1 MMCFRRLA
9 VEGDSLSVIKN
20 IRKKKADKS
29 VLRPITHHIHQLDML
44 FDEVTYNFVPRAV
57 NDATHVL
64 ALEGP
69 FGLESEGLGFMQFC
83 FEFGEGSSNL
93 QFVFKAL
100 LSPLASLRCRYCGE
114 LFWLIVGYEE
124 T

>member
-20 IRKKKADKS
+20 IRKNEADKS

-57 NDATHVL
+57 NDVAHVL
-64 ALEGP
+64 ALEGRRRRV
-69 FGLESEGLGFMQFC
+69 C
-83 FEFGEGSSNL
+83 GSWVNGVPDSMRI
-93 QFVFKAL
+93 VVMKDR
-100 LSPLASLRCRYCGE
+100 LA
-114 LFWLIVGYEE
+114 WNQ
-124 T
+124 